1 VLVLCSF
8 PSFSIHSMSNVFVAA
23 FLLLPSATS
32 LRLSTL
38 ESEPV
43 LCAGSGNP
51 CDGNQCCAGYPFSN
65 SLTFPCPNADEG
77 FAGCQTTERYTYQ
90 EETVVQSEPVKCPG
104 SCDWC
109 SGEQC
114 CPGFADS
121 NNLTF
126 PCPTASASYNMCQS
140 TTRFTDSSA
149 CDAIPTSA
157 IGDPHVTSV
166 TGVKFDLWKTGWST
180 FVQIPKDVQPNFV
193 PKIVITGNVLPY
205 GVDVCAPAF
214 LQDVKLT
221 GSMMDGHEVLVRAGP
236 LDGAAPFAVS
246 FDGGD
251 FQPINAARD
260 FESFSAPAFSLNG
273 MISDDEPGVWGPD
286 AKLYMKIG
294 ALVVTVKQHTE
305 GRLADS
311 RSMLDLSVDGL
322 DGVDS
327 VSGWL
332 GVDGSVMAGEAPAEC
347 LEAAFIADG
356 EGPSTHKQ
364 GSASFQSPRVE

>member
-1 VLVLCSF
+1 
-8 PSFSIHSMSNVFVAA
+8 MFVAA
-23 FLLLPSATS
+23 ILLLTSVAS

-38 ESEPV
+38 EREPV

-114 CPGFADS
+114 CPGFAGS
-121 NNLTF
+121 GNLTF
-126 PCPTASASYNMCQS
+126 PCPTASASYNMCQT
-140 TTRFTDSSA
+140 TTRLTDSSA

-166 TGVKFDLWKTGWST
+166 TGEKFDLWKTGWST
-180 FVQIPKDVQPNFV
+180 FVQIPKDVQPNSV
-193 PKIVITGNVLPY
+193 SKLVVTGNVLPY
-205 GVDVCAPAF
+205 GGDKCAPAF
-214 LQDVKLT
+214 LQNVKVT
-221 GSMMDGHEVLVRAGP
+221 GSMIDNHEVLVRAGP
-236 LDGAAPFAVS
+236 LDGATPFGVS
-246 FDGGD
+246 LNGSD
-251 FQPINAARD
+251 FKPVDTSSGSEVFVGR
-260 FESFSAPAFSLNG
+260 SFSLTG
-273 MISDDEPGVWGPD
+273 MISDDEPGVWAPD
-286 AKLYMKIG
+286 AKLQMKVG
-294 ALVVTVKQHTE
+294 SLSVTVKQHTE

-322 DGVDS
+322 DAVDS
-327 VSGWL
+327 VGGWL
-332 GVDGSVMAGEAPAEC
+332 GVDGALTAGQAPAEC
-347 LEAAFIADG
+347 VGTAFIADAAH
-356 EGPSTHKQ
+356 PPKSHQK
-364 GSASFQSPRVE
+364 GSASFQSPRVK

>member
-1 VLVLCSF
+1 
-8 PSFSIHSMSNVFVAA
+8 MSHVFVAA
-23 FLLLPSATS
+23 VLLLPSAIG
-32 LRLSTL
+32 LRLSSV
-38 ESEPV
+38 EREPV

-149 CDAIPTSA
+149 CDAITSA

-166 TGVKFDLWKTGWST
+166 TGEKFDLWKTGWST
-180 FVQIPKDVQPNFV
+180 FVQIPKDVQPNSV
-193 PKIVITGNVLPY
+193 PKLVVTGNVVPY
-205 GVDVCAPAF
+205 GGDKCAPAF
-214 LQDVKLT
+214 LQNVKMT
-221 GSMMDGHEVLVRAGP
+221 GSMIEGHEVLVRAGP
-236 LDGAAPFAVS
+236 LDGAAPFGIS
-246 FDGGD
+246 FDGSD
-251 FQPINAARD
+251 FKPINTSSSSD
-260 FESFSAPAFSLNG
+260 IFGGPSFSLTG
-273 MISDDEPGVWGPD
+273 VISDDEPGVWGPD
-286 AKLYMKIG
+286 AKLNMKLG
-294 ALVVTVKQHTE
+294 ALEVTVKQHTE

-311 RSMLDLSVDGL
+311 RSMLDLSLDGL

-327 VSGWL
+327 VGGWL
-332 GVDGSVMAGEAPAEC
+332 GVDGSLSAGEAPHGC
-347 LEAAFIADG
+347 VEAAFIAG
-356 EGPSTHKQ
+356 GASPTGHKQ
-364 GSASFQSPRVE
+364 GSASFQSPHVK